1 MLPTF
6 CNQVVT
12 RIRPGTKSSRGS
24 DIPDWSKAD
33 ELDIKGCSVQPA
45 ATSLTQDGRV
55 LGVSESMTAYLPE
68 DADVKAGDR
77 IRFEG
82 EVFTIN
88 GEPKKWQAPF
98 TRSSV
103 QVSLIKW
110 EG

>member
-24 DIPDWSKAD
+24 DLPDWSKAD

-55 LGVSESMTAYLPE
+55 LGVLESAEIFFLVPSIE
-68 DADVKAGDR
+68 L
-77 IRFEG
+77 
-82 EVFTIN
+82 
-88 GEPKKWQAPF
+88 
-98 TRSSV
+98 
-103 QVSLIKW
+103 SLLIV
-110 EG
+110 